1 MKFEKR
7 WMETFREAKNEYR
20 AKALLFRD
28 CETLRQ
34 CYVELA
40 WKNRASQRECK
51 IKMLQAA

>member
-1 MKFEKR
+1 MEFEKR

-20 AKALLFRD
+20 EKAIRFRECD
-28 CETLRQ
+28 TMRR

-51 IKMLQAA
+51 IKMLQVA